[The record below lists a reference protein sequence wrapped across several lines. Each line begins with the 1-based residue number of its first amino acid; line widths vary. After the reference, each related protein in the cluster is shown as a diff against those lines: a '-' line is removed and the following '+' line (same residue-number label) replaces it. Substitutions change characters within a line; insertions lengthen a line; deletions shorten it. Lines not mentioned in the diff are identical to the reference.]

1 MSVFARLTH
10 LLPHRS
16 VQARLAWATGLS
28 GVLFAVLL
36 SFWFA
41 RDQRQQLQQAVSESA
56 RREARVMGQIVSA
69 ALSERQSQI
78 EQLAAQPEV
87 SSGLMDAGALRLL
100 LERTR
105 AFNPEFEW
113 LGFADAHGL
122 ITTATGA
129 RLEQQ
134 GFSQQP
140 WFQRGRHAAWIGRP
154 HEAGPLARFL
164 PVDVDGRPARL
175 IDMAVPVIDYDGR
188 TIGVL
193 VGMLNWRWIQDMHQ
207 KMTTQDAGLQ
217 HALLQAP
224 SGEVFIG
231 PSQMVGQKLR
241 PPGFDRV
248 LSQGTADV
256 LPWPDVGEQLT
267 AMAPVR
273 WSMQEGQEPWL
284 MVLRQDPRLAFGPAE
299 KLWQKML
306 MGGLL
311 ASLVFMWLSWWLAG
325 RIAQPLRTLSD
336 TALALRQGQ
345 PAHFEVDDQ
354 HADEIAAL
362 SGSLRD
368 MHADLQTRMSELA
381 AYRDHL
387 EDKIAQRT
395 EQLSAALDK
404 AEAAT
409 RAKSAFIANMS
420 HEIRTPMNAIMGM
433 GYLLQQSDLLPGQ
446 SERLKVMEQAA
457 SHLLEIINNIL
468 DLSKIEAGM
477 FELVPDDFDLQPVL
491 QKAVDLVM
499 VRAREKQLLLNLDQ
513 RGCPPRVR
521 GDATR
526 LSQILLNL
534 LSNAVKF
541 SEQGQVRL
549 VVRPLPP
556 DPAATDREGLRIEVH
571 DQGVGIAEQDVE
583 RLFNAFVQ
591 ADESSTRRYGGTGLG
606 LAITRSLVELM
617 GGRIGVHSVPG
628 QGSVFWCEVRLAHAD
643 VVPVAEQEARHEI
656 GIEAGHMTV
665 NEERQEMRQAMGQ
678 GAGHHQ
684 PVLSMPSALP
694 VQRAMD
700 ILPRQFAGARL
711 LLAEDNPVNQ
721 MLVVELLDMV
731 GLQVTTAVNGAE
743 AVEQVRKADF
753 DLVLMDVH
761 MPEMDGL
768 IATRRIRQLP
778 QGRDIP
784 ILAMTASVLQQ
795 EQAAC
800 YEAGMNAHL
809 AKPIDPQA
817 LYAALLHWLSQPR
830 ADRALLRSA
839 S

>member
-1 MSVFARLTH
+1 
-10 LLPHRS
+10 
-16 VQARLAWATGLS
+16 
-28 GVLFAVLL
+28 
-36 SFWFA
+36 
-41 RDQRQQLQQAVSESA
+41 
-56 RREARVMGQIVSA
+56 
-69 ALSERQSQI
+69 
-78 EQLAAQPEV
+78 
-87 SSGLMDAGALRLL
+87 
-100 LERTR
+100 
-105 AFNPEFEW
+105 
-113 LGFADAHGL
+113 
-122 ITTATGA
+122 
-129 RLEQQ
+129 
-134 GFSQQP
+134 
-140 WFQRGRHAAWIGRP
+140 
-154 HEAGPLARFL
+154 
-164 PVDVDGRPARL
+164 
-175 IDMAVPVIDYDGR
+175 
-188 TIGVL
+188 
-193 VGMLNWRWIQDMHQ
+193 
-207 KMTTQDAGLQ
+207 
-217 HALLQAP
+217 
-224 SGEVFIG
+224 
-231 PSQMVGQKLR
+231 
-241 PPGFDRV
+241 
-248 LSQGTADV
+248 
-256 LPWPDVGEQLT
+256 
-267 AMAPVR
+267 
-273 WSMQEGQEPWL
+273 
-284 MVLRQDPRLAFGPAE
+284 
-299 KLWQKML
+299 
-306 MGGLL
+306 
-311 ASLVFMWLSWWLAG
+311 
-325 RIAQPLRTLSD
+325 
-336 TALALRQGQ
+336 
-345 PAHFEVDDQ
+345 
-354 HADEIAAL
+354 
-362 SGSLRD
+362 
-368 MHADLQTRMSELA
+368 
-381 AYRDHL
+381 
-387 EDKIAQRT
+387 
-395 EQLSAALDK
+395 
-404 AEAAT
+404 
-409 RAKSAFIANMS
+409 
-420 HEIRTPMNAIMGM
+420 
-433 GYLLQQSDLLPGQ
+433 
-446 SERLKVMEQAA
+446 
-457 SHLLEIINNIL
+457 
-468 DLSKIEAGM
+468 
-477 FELVPDDFDLQPVL
+477 
-491 QKAVDLVM
+491 
-499 VRAREKQLLLNLDQ
+499 
-513 RGCPPRVR
+513 
-521 GDATR
+521 
-526 LSQILLNL
+526 LNL